1 MKSAQ
6 LFLGLVLVLIAA
18 VVGTVCFTHRP
29 SEGLIEAVKRLSEG
43 SLRPWAFYSLAVS
56 TVLLG
61 IAGIGNMVAGLKSQ
75 E

>member
-1 MKSAQ
+1 MKSSQ
-6 LFLGLVLVLIAA
+6 IFLGLVLVLIAA
-18 VVGTVCFTHRP
+18 VVGAVCFTHRP
-29 SEGLIEAVKRLSEG
+29 SDGLVEAVKRFSEG

-61 IAGIGNMVAGLKSQ
+61 ITGIGNVVAGLRSQ